1 MRLDPLSLRIWRHG
15 IAFAIAFDAVQLAIR
30 TRMRAPLST
39 AILPVPPLFRDI
51 ALSTPGLA
59 ALASVAVL
67 AALLFARGRRPVLFA
82 VVALVANR
90 LLLEAFAALDGVYD
104 ETSYHAASA
113 LLGWLFGRAYARATG
128 EPRDAPEIDQLSAL
142 GAAAMFGAT
151 YLNAGTSKLHDSG
164 FSWADGDTIRLLVLA
179 HRPAGVPSWLDAVRT
194 FAGESASAAMALS
207 IGTLIIQLGAFF
219 FPWTRRTRLVW
230 GALFVA
236 FHTGIHLVAGSIF
249 FLQAVF
255 LAILFAAPWP
265 ALLGRARFFGPV
277 PGEPEPPLA
286 PGHRRR
292 VLAASAAVV
301 ASLAVLLAL
310 PIRPRAHPIE
320 RLPQAVPASVSQVPR
335 ALPTA
340 PALGPL
346 AVGAELADGWIL
358 REIVVEPD
366 RVVLTAARA
375 DDRVLFDLTDLASA
389 PTGRFDT
396 GDLHISYRQTPL
408 AAEAFSGAG
417 ESLARRLTEAAA
429 GRPLSGALRDWM
441 RAAAPP

>member
-15 IAFAIAFDAVQLAIR
+15 IAFAIAFDAVQLVIR
-30 TRMRAPLST
+30 TRMRAPLATS
-39 AILPVPPLFRDI
+39 ILPVPPLFRDI

-59 ALASVAVL
+59 AIASVAVL

-113 LLGWLFGRAYARATG
+113 LLGWLFGRAYARAAG
-128 EPRDAPEIDQLSAL
+128 EPRGSPEIDNLSAL

-179 HRPAGVPSWLDAVRT
+179 HRDVGVPSWLDAIRA
-194 FAGESASAAMALS
+194 FAGTSASFAMALS
-207 IGTLIIQLGAFF
+207 IGTLILQLGAFL

-265 ALLGRARFFGPV
+265 ALLGRARFFGAIPE
-277 PGEPEPPLA
+277 EPEAPLA
-286 PGHRRR
+286 PAHRRR
-292 VLAASAAVV
+292 VLGASAAVV
-301 ASLAVLLAL
+301 ASLVVLVVL

-320 RLPQAVPASVSQVPR
+320 RLPQAIPASVSQVPR
-335 ALPTA
+335 ELPTA
-340 PALGPL
+340 SALGPL
-346 AVGAELADGWIL
+346 VVGADIADGWIL
-358 REIVVEPD
+358 RAIVLEPD
-366 RVVLTAARA
+366 RAVLTLARG
-375 DDRVLFDLTDLASA
+375 DDTVLFDLTDLAGA
-389 PTGRFDT
+389 PTGRFDA

-408 AAEAFSGAG
+408 LAEAFSGAG

-429 GRPLSGALRDWM
+429 GRPLSAAFRDWT
-441 RAAAPP
+441 RAAAPR

>member
-59 ALASVAVL
+59 AIASVTVL

-82 VVALVANR
+82 VVALIANR

-265 ALLGRARFFGPV
+265 ALLGRARFFGPAL
-277 PGEPEPPLA
+277 GEPEPPLA

>member
-15 IAFAIAFDAVQLAIR
+15 IAFAIAFDAVQLVIR
-30 TRMRAPLST
+30 TRMRAPLATS
-39 AILPVPPLFRDI
+39 ILPVPPLFRDI

-59 ALASVAVL
+59 AIASVAVL

-113 LLGWLFGRAYARATG
+113 LLGWLFGRAYARAAG
-128 EPRDAPEIDQLSAL
+128 EPRGSPEIDNLSAL

-179 HRPAGVPSWLDAVRT
+179 HRDVGVPSWLDAIRA
-194 FAGESASAAMALS
+194 FAGTSASFAMALS
-207 IGTLIIQLGAFF
+207 IGTLILQLGAFL

-265 ALLGRARFFGPV
+265 ALLGRARFFGAIPD
-277 PGEPEPPLA
+277 EPEAPLPPRIAAESSARAPPWWPVSSSSWCCPFARAPTRSSGSRRPSLLLSPRSRASSRPPPL
-286 PGHRRR
+286 
-292 VLAASAAVV
+292 
-301 ASLAVLLAL
+301 
-310 PIRPRAHPIE
+310 
-320 RLPQAVPASVSQVPR
+320 
-335 ALPTA
+335 
-340 PALGPL
+340 
-346 AVGAELADGWIL
+346 W
-358 REIVVEPD
+358 
-366 RVVLTAARA
+366 AR
-375 DDRVLFDLTDLASA
+375 SSWA
-389 PTGRFDT
+389 PTSRMAGSCGRSCWSPT
-396 GDLHISYRQTPL
+396 GPS
-408 AAEAFSGAG
+408 
-417 ESLARRLTEAAA
+417 
-429 GRPLSGALRDWM
+429 
-441 RAAAPP
+441 